1 VFSFSSGIGFTVV
14 LTALAANAQAAPPG
28 PAPAPP
34 TPVAQPQVAP
44 AAPVAQPQ
52 VAPAAPGYAPA
63 PAAPG
68 YAPAPGYAQP
78 GEPPPGYAQSGY
90 GPAWRAQPVEMR
102 YVEGRPIPPGYH
114 IETRAK
120 KGLVISGSII
130 FGVPYLLSMSV
141 AASSRYPPDHWLYAP
156 VIGPFVN
163 LATRSDSCNPNGTN
177 GTNASFDCNDDSGV
191 RFFLMMDGLMQVAG
205 ATMFVLGLALPT
217 TLLVRDDAPYVGK
230 KGNQFAW
237 TVQPYTVGRS
247 GYGLGVLGSF

>member
-1 VFSFSSGIGFTVV
+1 
-14 LTALAANAQAAPPG
+14 
-28 PAPAPP
+28 
-34 TPVAQPQVAP
+34 
-44 AAPVAQPQ
+44 
-52 VAPAAPGYAPA
+52 
-63 PAAPG
+63 
-68 YAPAPGYAQP
+68 
-78 GEPPPGYAQSGY
+78 
-90 GPAWRAQPVEMR
+90 MR

-114 IETRAK
+114 VETRAK

-141 AASSRYPPDHWLYAP
+141 AASSRYPPDRWLYAP
-156 VIGPFVN
+156 VVGPFVN

-177 GTNASFDCNDDSGV
+177 GTNASFDCTDDSGV